1 MNSFNNEVCEYTPTL
16 ITENFKSC
24 PEGMSE
30 TTECPTGCG
39 KSFKVGEFIARQC
52 ERT

>member
-1 MNSFNNEVCEYTPTL
+1 MNSFNNKVCEYTPIP

-30 TTECPTGCG
+30 TTECLTGCG
-39 KSFKVGEFIARQC
+39 KSFKIFTFSGWQC

>member
-1 MNSFNNEVCEYTPTL
+1 MNSFNNEVCEYTPTP